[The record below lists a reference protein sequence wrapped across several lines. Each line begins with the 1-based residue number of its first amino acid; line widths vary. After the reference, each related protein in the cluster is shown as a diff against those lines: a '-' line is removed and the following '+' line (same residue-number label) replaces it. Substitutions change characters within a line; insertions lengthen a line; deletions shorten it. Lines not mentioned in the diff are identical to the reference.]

1 MDKIIILFLLHAAGD
16 FILQGDK
23 LSSLKRSKISY
34 LLIHTGLYT
43 AVFLVATPFIL
54 GLSVKDAILFSLF
67 NGVIHLVVDYF
78 TGKAKEKYWE
88 QNQQAFVTIVGVD
101 HTLHLFTLILSYLW
115 SVHGIIPVS
124 L

>member
-1 MDKIIILFLLHAAGD
+1 MDKIIILLLLHAAGD

-23 LSSLKRSKISY
+23 LSSLKRSRISY

-67 NGVIHLVVDYF
+67 NGVIHLIVDYF
-78 TGKAKEKYWE
+78 TGKAKEEYWE
-88 QNQQAFVTIVGVD
+88 KSQQAFVTIVGVD

-115 SVHGIIPVS
+115 FVHGIIPVS